1 MQNKKPKVAII
12 GTNGLPGKYGGWDQL
27 LNHLTLNLR
36 EKYNFIVYTSYF
48 DAEKGLKEFNGAKL
62 KIIRLK
68 ANGMQS
74 VLYDIVSLIHAAFKY
89 DVLLVLG
96 TSGCIFLPIIR
107 LFRKKIILNPDG
119 CEWKRGK
126 WSKPVQ
132 AFLKLSEKFGIRFSD
147 FVVADNS
154 IIQEYIKNT
163 YHKTS
168 ELIEYGGDQATFI
181 PMSDET
187 RRKYSLEINNYAFKV
202 CRIEPENNIHIILE
216 AFKNTNMDLVI
227 VGNWNFSNYGK
238 ELRSKY
244 RNYKNLKLLDP
255 IYEQTSLNEI
265 RSNCG
270 LYIHGHSVGGTNP
283 SLVEAMNIGLC
294 PIVFNVNYNIET
306 TENQAIY
313 FNSANDLVKI
323 VTDYQNKK
331 IDTSIYKEKMKEIA
345 KRRYTWEIITDKY
358 SNVFLKEKNANTYN
372 RD

>member
-1 MQNKKPKVAII
+1 M
-12 GTNGLPGKYGGWDQL
+12 
-27 LNHLTLNLR
+27 
-36 EKYNFIVYTSYF
+36 
-48 DAEKGLKEFNGAKL
+48 KEYNGAKL

-89 DVLLVLG
+89 DILLILG

-132 AFLKLSEKFGIRFSD
+132 AFLKLSEKFGIKYAD
-147 FVVADNS
+147 FIIADNV

-163 YHKTS
+163 YKKES
-168 ELIEYGGDQATFI
+168 ELIEYGGDQATSV
-181 PMSDET
+181 PMSMET
-187 RRKYSLEINNYAFKV
+187 KNKYSLEINSYAFKV
-202 CRIEPENNIHIILE
+202 CRIEPENNIHLIIE
-216 AFKNTNMDLVI
+216 AFKGSNMDLVI
-227 VGNWNFSNYGK
+227 VGNWDFSKYGK
-238 ELRSKY
+238 DLRLKY
-244 RNYKNLKLLDP
+244 KEYKNLKLLDP
-255 IYEQTSLNEI
+255 IYEQSSLNEI

-294 PIVFNVNYNIET
+294 PIVYRVDYNIET

-313 FNSANDLVKI
+313 FKSAEDLREIINDF
-323 VTDYQNKK
+323 QNNK
-331 IDTSIYKEKMKEIA
+331 IDTAHYKEKMKEIA
-345 KRRYTWEIITDKY
+345 KKRYTWKIITDKY
-358 SNVFLKEKNANTYN
+358 ADVFLKEKNDHFNN
-372 RD
+372 RN